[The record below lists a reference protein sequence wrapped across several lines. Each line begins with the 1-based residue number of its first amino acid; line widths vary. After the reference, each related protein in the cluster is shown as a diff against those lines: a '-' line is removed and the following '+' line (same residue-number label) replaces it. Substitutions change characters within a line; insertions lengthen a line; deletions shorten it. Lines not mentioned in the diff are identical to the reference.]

1 MPRCDRISYEKLFD
15 GKPPAAYDE
24 LTESGGYAVL
34 VPENEYCFAG
44 ESEQISAGDKI
55 WLAAAVSFIAALCS
69 SLIPLADMQK
79 KSLVDLIRT
88 VD

>member
-1 MPRCDRISYEKLFD
+1 MLFLS
-15 GKPPAAYDE
+15 E
-24 LTESGGYAVL
+24 LLILMTVWQMS
-34 VPENEYCFAG
+34 
-44 ESEQISAGDKI
+44 IKI